1 MCEKR
6 TAVVVDDEPITC
18 MDVAEMLREMGFDVV
33 GEAAD
38 GFDAVE
44 LCRVHRPDLVLMDAR
59 MPVFDGLTA
68 SKTILEKHYCNC
80 IVLLTA
86 YQDRDMIEKAT
97 KAGVSGY
104 LVKPIDQTRFQPAIE
119 VALAQSKRLR
129 QSEARAAGHGKNRGK
144 QTHLS
149 GTEASVA
156 GERLLTDSSL
166 PASSKIRHG

>member
-1 MCEKR
+1 MYEKR

-97 KAGVSGY
+97 KAGALTASAVGVFFVVLYKFCGVQLPFSSVFPILPSLVAFVIVS
-104 LVKPIDQTRFQPAIE
+104 LCTQPKDQVQ
-119 VALAQSKRLR
+119 
-129 QSEARAAGHGKNRGK
+129 KN
-144 QTHLS
+144 
-149 GTEASVA
+149 
-156 GERLLTDSSL
+156 
-166 PASSKIRHG
+166 

>member
-104 LVKPIDQTRFQPAIE
+104 LVKPIDQTRLQPAI
-119 VALAQSKRLR
+119 
-129 QSEARAAGHGKNRGK
+129 
-144 QTHLS
+144 
-149 GTEASVA
+149 
-156 GERLLTDSSL
+156 
-166 PASSKIRHG
+166 

>member
-86 YQDRDMIEKAT
+86 YQ
-97 KAGVSGY
+97 AG
-104 LVKPIDQTRFQPAIE
+104 I
-119 VALAQSKRLR
+119 
-129 QSEARAAGHGKNRGK
+129 
-144 QTHLS
+144 
-149 GTEASVA
+149 
-156 GERLLTDSSL
+156 
-166 PASSKIRHG
+166 

>member
-104 LVKPIDQTRFQPAIE
+104 LVKPIDQT
-119 VALAQSKRLR
+119 
-129 QSEARAAGHGKNRGK
+129 ARGIPRGVL
-144 QTHLS
+144 QDLH
-149 GTEASVA
+149 
-156 GERLLTDSSL
+156 
-166 PASSKIRHG
+166 

>member
-1 MCEKR
+1 MCEIR

-68 SKTILEKHYCNC
+68 SKTILEKQLHRS
-80 IVLLTA
+80 A
-86 YQDRDMIEKAT
+86 
-97 KAGVSGY
+97 
-104 LVKPIDQTRFQPAIE
+104 
-119 VALAQSKRLR
+119 
-129 QSEARAAGHGKNRGK
+129 HG
-144 QTHLS
+144 LS
-149 GTEASVA
+149 GPGYDRKSNQGRRQRISCQA
-156 GERLLTDSSL
+156 D
-166 PASSKIRHG
+166 